1 MLKPQIPLWV
11 RATAFVREH
20 LSFIALAGLFL
31 WSLSGWPAPETATGA
46 TKIIVN
52 LLGLAMPL
60 AVVWLVISAF
70 MRTTTFDYLGYF
82 GKLVYDIVLLV
93 IVFQLVC
100 RFFAQ
105 IQGEINGVI
114 DGALREPELAISAL
128 ISVYLVTFVYRL
140 CIRNSKTQTQHIE
153 YGRFSAPLRR
163 SEASLKL
170 TAIHECGHALVYALQ
185 NTHPEFMLVAITR
198 ETRGTVL
205 RLGYMESNVALD
217 GRASRDQLYWR
228 MLLALGGSAAE
239 LAVYG
244 KQFEGSQ
251 EDMRSWG
258 EQADRYL
265 QNGFGNVLLIDDGK
279 DESLRH
285 NIAAFNTLHAEQI
298 TIINQFMRD
307 NVTLLTDMA
316 AELRHAGVLD
326 KPAIEAYLQRV
337 TIGAG
342 VPTFVITN

>member
-1 MLKPQIPLWV
+1 MIKPQIPLWV
-11 RATAFVREH
+11 RATAFVRQH

-31 WSLSGWPAPETATGA
+31 WSLSGWPAPDTATGA
-46 TKIIVN
+46 TTKIVN
-52 LLGLAMPL
+52 LLDLALPLAMM
-60 AVVWLVISAF
+60 WLVISTF

-93 IVFQLVC
+93 IVFQLAC
-100 RFFAQ
+100 RFMVKVQ
-105 IQGEINGVI
+105 DVTNGI
-114 DGALREPELAISAL
+114 IEGAVHDPETAIIAVVSAYL
-128 ISVYLVTFVYRL
+128 SVFLYRF
-140 CIRNSKTQTQHIE
+140 CIRKSRPQTPSFS
-153 YGRFSAPLRR
+153 YGRLSVPLRR

-170 TAIHECGHALVYALQ
+170 TAVHECGHALVYALQ
-185 NTHPEFMLVAITR
+185 NTHPEFMRVALTR

-217 GRASRDQLYWR
+217 GRATRDQLYWR

-251 EDMRSWG
+251 EDMRSWS

-265 QNGFGNVLLIDDGK
+265 QNGFGNVLLLNDGK

-285 NIAAFNTLHAEQI
+285 NIAAFNALHAEQI

-342 VPTFVITN
+342 VPTFVITD